1 MPTYDYVCNNCA
13 HAFEEFQS
21 IKAKPLKSCPKC
33 GKRTL
38 ERLIGTGSAIIFKG
52 SGFYQ
57 TDYRGESY
65 KQAAEADKP
74 KPVESKPDAKPDAQ
88 PDTKAA
94 TKPDAKAES
103 KPASKPTIETKP
115 TAAEPAKKARSS
127 SAKRTTPTKRR

>member
-21 IKAKPLKSCPKC
+21 IKAKPLRSCPKC

-38 ERLIGTGSAIIFKG
+38 ERLIGTGSAVIFKG

-74 KPVESKPDAKPDAQ
+74 KPVEAKSDVKTDTKAQ
-88 PDTKAA
+88 AKPDTKAEA
-94 TKPDAKAES
+94 
-103 KPASKPTIETKP
+103 KPTTEPKP
-115 TAAEPAKKARSS
+115 SAAEPAKKARSS
-127 SAKRTTPTKRR
+127 SAKRATSTKRR

>member
-1 MPTYDYVCNNCA
+1 MPTYDYRCNNCA

-21 IKAKPLKSCPKC
+21 IKAKLLRACPKC

-74 KPVESKPDAKPDAQ
+74 KPAEPKTEAKA
-88 PDTKAA
+88 
-94 TKPDAKAES
+94 DAKAEA
-103 KPASKPTIETKP
+103 KPAAKATVETKP
-115 TAAEPAKKARSS
+115 APAEPAKKARSS
-127 SAKRTTPTKRR
+127 GAKKSSAAKRR